1 MEENTNKVDKRVLL
15 GSLLIGLG
23 GIFFLNSLDI
33 FDFNF
38 ARIIFSWPFF
48 FIVIGLYLSLNT
60 TRKTLGGIIAGLGF
74 IFILPRIFP
83 SIDYDGSVV
92 VAIFLIA
99 IGSYIILNQKKK
111 TEEVVDELGQISKD
125 VIDDVA
131 IFGGGTKIITSENF
145 KGGNI
150 TAVFGGSEIILKGC
164 KLAEGT
170 NSIDILA
177 VFGGTTIIVPN
188 DWNVV
193 MNVTSVFGGFSN
205 KSVKDPSRSVDT
217 SKTLIIKGLVV
228 FGGGEL
234 KTYL

>member
-1 MEENTNKVDKRVLL
+1 MEENKNKVDKRVLL
-15 GSLLIGLG
+15 GSILIGLG

-48 FIVIGLYLSLNT
+48 FIVIGMYLILNT
-60 TRKTLGGIIAGLGF
+60 SRKMLGGIIAGLGF
-74 IFILPRIFP
+74 VFILPRIFP
-83 SIDYDGSVV
+83 TIDYDGSVV
-92 VAIFLIA
+92 AAIFLIA

-111 TEEVVDELGQISKD
+111 TEEVDELGQITKD

-131 IFGGGTKIITSENF
+131 IFGGGTKIVNSDNF
-145 KGGNI
+145 RGGNI

-170 NSIDILA
+170 HSIDILA
-177 VFGGTTIIVPN
+177 IFGGTTIVVPN

-193 MNVTSVFGGFSN
+193 MNVTSIFGGFSN
-205 KSVKDPSRSVDT
+205 KSVKDPNAFVDL
-217 SKTLIIKGLVV
+217 SKTLIIKGIVV

>member
-1 MEENTNKVDKRVLL
+1 MEENKNKVDKRVLL
-15 GSLLIGLG
+15 GSILIGLG

-33 FDFNF
+33 FDFDF
-38 ARIIFSWPFF
+38 GRVIFSWPFF
-48 FIVIGLYLSLNT
+48 FIVIGMYLTLNT
-60 TRKTLGGIIAGLGF
+60 SRKMVGGIIAGLGF

-92 VAIFLIA
+92 VSIFLIA
-99 IGSYIILNQKKK
+99 FGSYIILNQKKK
-111 TEEVVDELGQISKD
+111 TEVTDELGQITKD

-131 IFGGGTKIITSENF
+131 IFGGGTKIVSTDNF
-145 KGGNI
+145 RGGNI
-150 TAVFGGSEIILKGC
+150 TAVFGGSEIILKGS

-177 VFGGTTIIVPN
+177 IFGGTTIVVPN

-193 MNVTSVFGGFSN
+193 MNVTSIFGGFSN
-205 KSVKDPSRSVDT
+205 KSIKDPNRIVDLSR
-217 SKTLIIKGLVV
+217 TLIVKGLVV

>member
-1 MEENTNKVDKRVLL
+1 MEENKNKVDKRVLL
-15 GSLLIGLG
+15 GSILIGLG
-23 GIFFLNSLDI
+23 GLFFLNSLDI

-38 ARIIFSWPFF
+38 GRVIFSWQFF
-48 FIVIGLYLSLNT
+48 FIIIGMYLVLNT
-60 TRKTLGGIIAGLGF
+60 SRKMLGGILAGLGF

-92 VAIFLIA
+92 LAIILIA
-99 IGSYIILNQKKK
+99 FGSYIILNQKKK
-111 TEEVVDELGQISKD
+111 TEETDDLGQISKD

-131 IFGGGTKIITSENF
+131 IFGGGTKIITSDNF
-145 KGGNI
+145 RGGNI

-177 VFGGTTIIVPN
+177 VFGGTTIVVPA
-188 DWNVV
+188 DWNVI
-193 MNVTSVFGGFSN
+193 MNVTSIFGGFSN
-205 KSVKDPSRSVDT
+205 KGIKDPNSFVDQ

>member
-1 MEENTNKVDKRVLL
+1 MDDINNKIDKRVLL
-15 GSLLIGLG
+15 GSILIGLG

-38 ARIIFSWPFF
+38 TRVIFSWPFF
-48 FIVIGLYLSLNT
+48 FIVIGMYLTLNT
-60 TRKTLGGIIAGLGF
+60 SRKMLGGILAGLGF
-74 IFILPRIFP
+74 VFILPRIFP

-111 TEEVVDELGQISKD
+111 KEETDELGQITRD

-131 IFGGGTKIITSENF
+131 IFGGGTRIVTSDNF
-145 KGGNI
+145 RGGNI

-177 VFGGTTIIVPN
+177 VFGGTTIVVPN

-193 MNVTSVFGGFSN
+193 MNVTSIFGGFSN
-205 KSVKDPSRSVDT
+205 KSIKDPNAFVDQ

>member
-1 MEENTNKVDKRVLL
+1 MEENKNKVDKRVLL
-15 GSLLIGLG
+15 GSILIGLG
-23 GIFFLNSLDI
+23 GLFFLNSLDI

-38 ARIIFSWPFF
+38 GRVIFSWQFF
-48 FIVIGLYLSLNT
+48 FIIIGMYLVLNT
-60 TRKTLGGIIAGLGF
+60 SRKMLGGILAGLGF

-92 VAIFLIA
+92 LAIILIA
-99 IGSYIILNQKKK
+99 FGSYIILNQKKK
-111 TEEVVDELGQISKD
+111 TEETDDLGQISKD

-131 IFGGGTKIITSENF
+131 IFGGGTKIISSDNF
-145 KGGNI
+145 RGGNI

-177 VFGGTTIIVPN
+177 VFGGTTIVVPG
-188 DWNVV
+188 DWNVI
-193 MNVTSVFGGFSN
+193 MNVTSIFGGFSN
-205 KSVKDPSRSVDT
+205 KSVKDPNSFVDQ

>member
-1 MEENTNKVDKRVLL
+1 MEDNKNSLDKRLVL
-15 GSLLIGLG
+15 GSILIGLG

-48 FIVIGLYLSLNT
+48 FIIIGMYLTLNT
-60 TRKTLGGIIAGLGF
+60 SRKMLGGILAGLGF
-74 IFILPRIFP
+74 VFILPRIFP
-83 SIDYDGSVV
+83 TIDYDGSVILS
-92 VAIFLIA
+92 IFLIA
-99 IGSYIILNQKKK
+99 IGSYIIFNQKKK
-111 TEEVVDELGQISKD
+111 AEEAGALGQITKD

-131 IFGGGTKIITSENF
+131 IFGGGTKIVNSDNF
-145 KGGNI
+145 RGGNI

-170 NSIDILA
+170 HSIDILA
-177 VFGGTTIIVPN
+177 VFGGTTIVVPN

-193 MNVTSVFGGFSN
+193 MNVTSIFGGFSN
-205 KSVKDPSRSVDT
+205 KSVKDPNANIDL

>member
-1 MEENTNKVDKRVLL
+1 MEENKNKVDKRVLL
-15 GSLLIGLG
+15 GSILIGLG
-23 GIFFLNSLDI
+23 GLFFLNSLDI

-38 ARIIFSWPFF
+38 GRVIFSWQFF
-48 FIVIGLYLSLNT
+48 FIIIGVYLVLNT
-60 TRKTLGGIIAGLGF
+60 SRKMLGGILAGLGF

-92 VAIFLIA
+92 LAIILIA
-99 IGSYIILNQKKK
+99 FGSYIILNQKKK
-111 TEEVVDELGQISKD
+111 TEETDDLGQISKD

-131 IFGGGTKIITSENF
+131 IFGGGTKIITSDNF
-145 KGGNI
+145 RGGNI

-177 VFGGTTIIVPN
+177 VFGGTTIVVPG
-188 DWNVV
+188 DWNVI
-193 MNVTSVFGGFSN
+193 MNVTSIFGGFSN
-205 KSVKDPSRSVDT
+205 KSVKDPNSFVDQ

>member
-1 MEENTNKVDKRVLL
+1 MEENKNKADKRVIL
-15 GSLLIGLG
+15 GGILIGLG
-23 GIFFLNSLDI
+23 GLFFLKSLDI
-33 FDFNF
+33 FDFDF

-48 FIVIGLYLSLNT
+48 FIIIGMYLTFNT
-60 TRKTLGGIIAGLGF
+60 TRKMLGGIIAGLGF

-92 VAIFLIA
+92 LAVFLIA
-99 IGSYIILNQKKK
+99 IGSYIISNQKKK
-111 TEEVVDELGQISKD
+111 TVEVNELGQITKD

-131 IFGGGTKIITSENF
+131 IFGGGTRIVTSENF
-145 KGGNI
+145 QGGNI

-170 NSIDILA
+170 TSIDILA
-177 VFGGTTIIVPN
+177 VFGGTTIVVPSE
-188 DWNVV
+188 WNVV
-193 MNVTSVFGGFSN
+193 MNVTSIFGGFSN
-205 KSVKDPSRSVDT
+205 KGIKDPNAQVDL

-234 KTYL
+234 KTFL

>member
-1 MEENTNKVDKRVLL
+1 MEENKNKVDKRVLL
-15 GSLLIGLG
+15 GSILIGLG

-38 ARIIFSWPFF
+38 GRVIFSWPFF
-48 FIVIGLYLSLNT
+48 FIVIGMYLTLNT
-60 TRKTLGGIIAGLGF
+60 SRKMVGGIIAGLGF

-92 VAIFLIA
+92 VSIFLIA
-99 IGSYIILNQKKK
+99 FGSYIILNQKKK
-111 TEEVVDELGQISKD
+111 TEVTDELGQITKD

-131 IFGGGTKIITSENF
+131 IFGGGTKIVSTDNF
-145 KGGNI
+145 RGGNI
-150 TAVFGGSEIILKGC
+150 TAVFGGSEIILKGS

-177 VFGGTTIIVPN
+177 IFGGTTIVVPN

-193 MNVTSVFGGFSN
+193 MNVTSIFGGFSN
-205 KSVKDPSRSVDT
+205 KSIKDPNRTVDLSR
-217 SKTLIIKGLVV
+217 TLIVKGLVV

>member
-1 MEENTNKVDKRVLL
+1 MEENTNKIDKRVLL
-15 GSLLIGLG
+15 GGLLIGLG

-38 ARIIFSWPFF
+38 GRVIFSWPFF
-48 FIVIGLYLSLNT
+48 FIVIGIYLTLNSS
-60 TRKTLGGIIAGLGF
+60 RKMLGSIITGVGF
-74 IFILPRIFP
+74 VFIIERIFP
-83 SIDYDGSVV
+83 SIDYDGSVIL
-92 VAIFLIA
+92 AIFLIA

-111 TEEVVDELGQISKD
+111 TEDFNDLGQINKD
-125 VIDDVA
+125 IIDDVS
-131 IFGGGTKIITSENF
+131 IFGGGTRIVSSENF
-145 KGGNI
+145 KGGNV

-177 VFGGTTIIVPN
+177 VFGGTTIVVPS

-193 MNVTSVFGGFSN
+193 NNVTSIFGGFSN
-205 KSVKDPSRSVDT
+205 KSVKDPSSAVDL

>member
-1 MEENTNKVDKRVLL
+1 MEEKKDKIDKRILL

-23 GIFFLNSLDI
+23 GLFFLKSLNV

-38 ARIIFSWPFF
+38 TRIFFSWPFF
-48 FIVIGLYLSLNT
+48 FIVIGSYIFINT
-60 TRKTLGGIIAGLGF
+60 SRKLFGAILAGLGF

-83 SIDYDGSVV
+83 AIDYNNSVIF
-92 VAIFLIA
+92 AIILIA
-99 IGSYIILNQKKK
+99 VGIYVIVNQRKKSETDGDK
-111 TEEVVDELGQISKD
+111 FGQISTD

-150 TAVFGGSEIILKGC
+150 TAIFGGSEIILRGC

-170 NSIDILA
+170 NVIDVLA
-177 VFGGTTIIVPN
+177 VFGGTTIIVPS
-188 DWNVV
+188 DWNIVL
-193 MNVTSVFGGFSN
+193 NVTPVFGGFSN
-205 KSVKDPSRSVDT
+205 KSVKDPNRVIDT

-234 KTYL
+234 KTYF

>member
-1 MEENTNKVDKRVLL
+1 MEENKNKVDKRVVL
-15 GSLLIGLG
+15 GSILIGLG

-33 FDFNF
+33 FDFDF
-38 ARIIFSWPFF
+38 GRVIFSWPFF
-48 FIVIGLYLSLNT
+48 FIVIGMYLTLNT
-60 TRKTLGGIIAGLGF
+60 SRKMVGGIIAGLGF

-83 SIDYDGSVV
+83 TIDYDGSVV
-92 VAIFLIA
+92 VSIFLIA
-99 IGSYIILNQKKK
+99 FGSYIILNQKKK
-111 TEEVVDELGQISKD
+111 TEAIDELGQITKD

-131 IFGGGTKIITSENF
+131 IFGGGTKIVSTDNF
-145 KGGNI
+145 RGGNI
-150 TAVFGGSEIILKGC
+150 TAVFGGSEIILKGS

-177 VFGGTTIIVPN
+177 IFGGTTIVVPN

-193 MNVTSVFGGFSN
+193 MNVTSIFGGFSN
-205 KSVKDPSRSVDT
+205 KSVKDPNRIVDLSR
-217 SKTLIIKGLVV
+217 TLIVKGLVV

>member
-1 MEENTNKVDKRVLL
+1 MEENKNKVDKRVVL
-15 GSLLIGLG
+15 GSILIGLG

-33 FDFNF
+33 FDFDF
-38 ARIIFSWPFF
+38 GRVIFSWPFF
-48 FIVIGLYLSLNT
+48 FIVIGMYLTLNT
-60 TRKTLGGIIAGLGF
+60 SRKMVGGIIAGLGF

-92 VAIFLIA
+92 VSIFLIA
-99 IGSYIILNQKKK
+99 FGSYIILNQKKK
-111 TEEVVDELGQISKD
+111 TEVTDELGQITKD

-131 IFGGGTKIITSENF
+131 IFGGGTKIVSTDNF
-145 KGGNI
+145 RGGNI
-150 TAVFGGSEIILKGC
+150 TAVFGGSEIILKGS

-177 VFGGTTIIVPN
+177 VFGGTTIVVPN

-193 MNVTSVFGGFSN
+193 MNVTSIFGGFSN
-205 KSVKDPSRSVDT
+205 KSIKDPNRIVDLSR
-217 SKTLIIKGLVV
+217 TLIVKGLVV

>member
-1 MEENTNKVDKRVLL
+1 MVENKNKADKRVIL
-15 GSLLIGLG
+15 GSILIGLG
-23 GIFFLNSLDI
+23 GLFFLKSLDI
-33 FDFNF
+33 FDFDF

-48 FIVIGLYLSLNT
+48 FIIIGMYLTFNT
-60 TRKTLGGIIAGLGF
+60 TRKMLGGIIAGLGF

-92 VAIFLIA
+92 LAVFLIA
-99 IGSYIILNQKKK
+99 IGSYIISNQKKK
-111 TEEVVDELGQISKD
+111 TVEVNELGQITKD

-131 IFGGGTKIITSENF
+131 IFGGGTRIVTSENF
-145 KGGNI
+145 QGGNI

-170 NSIDILA
+170 TSIDILA
-177 VFGGTTIIVPN
+177 VFGGTTIVVPSE
-188 DWNVV
+188 WNVV
-193 MNVTSVFGGFSN
+193 MNVTSIFGGFSN
-205 KSVKDPSRSVDT
+205 KGIKDPNAQVDL

-234 KTYL
+234 KTFL